1 MWSFPFRNIFEA
13 KEPHLL
19 ASVALD
25 VGWLKSMPLLTLVD
39 SAHRQKQQLVRLYSG
54 MDHRIPVSLI
64 YEQGEINLKELLL
77 FVSLFLP
84 DSDMTEPEGILYCS
98 LHSSLPI
105 PLANTIPLESI
116 SNHSVHIETQS

>member
-1 MWSFPFRNIFEA
+1 M
-13 KEPHLL
+13 KEFGYISRAFLPQKKKGF
-19 ASVALD
+19 ASEKKIKSCLFTYNLKAD
-25 VGWLKSMPLLTLVD
+25 KIWL
-39 SAHRQKQQLVRLYSG
+39 
-54 MDHRIPVSLI
+54 DHRIPVSLI